1 MISRR
6 ANAVSSHAGVHC
18 RIVNIW
24 KSLKGSFWGVWSCAK
39 KLLSLQNFGSRK
51 CNFFLCFWQ
60 KFKHGVS
67 ITPMKNC
74 LWDVIVERMQAK
86 EEEISRVLRRST
98 RKYVKPDDD
107 GFDFPRRPS
116 FFPSP
121 LSRVVM
127 SSGSCFKGAN
137 VYHAAD
143 GHWGRLVDLLLLGVP
158 EVQCRDFIRGR
169 KRKKNDPNQLLF
181 KRRVS
186 KRTTCLVW
194 NGIFTRFES
203 PCRRRHICW
212 GPNDKEEGHTMS
224 CALRGGDVSVIWT
237 SSQVI
242 SKGILN

>member
-1 MISRR
+1 
-6 ANAVSSHAGVHC
+6 
-18 RIVNIW
+18 
-24 KSLKGSFWGVWSCAK
+24 
-39 KLLSLQNFGSRK
+39 
-51 CNFFLCFWQ
+51 
-60 KFKHGVS
+60 
-67 ITPMKNC
+67 
-74 LWDVIVERMQAK
+74 MQAK

-143 GHWGRLVDLLLLGVP
+143 GHSGRLVDLLLLGVP

-186 KRTTCLVW
+186 KRTTCLV
-194 NGIFTRFES
+194 
-203 PCRRRHICW
+203 
-212 GPNDKEEGHTMS
+212 
-224 CALRGGDVSVIWT
+224 
-237 SSQVI
+237 
-242 SKGILN
+242 